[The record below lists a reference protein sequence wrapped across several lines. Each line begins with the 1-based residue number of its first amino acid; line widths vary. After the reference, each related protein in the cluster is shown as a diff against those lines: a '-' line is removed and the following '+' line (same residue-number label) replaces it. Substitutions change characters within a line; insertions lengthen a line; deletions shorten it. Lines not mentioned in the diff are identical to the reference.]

1 MGRVDSSNP
10 YSIILHPVYKE
21 KTMLMRD
28 NPKENKL
35 EFIVDMRATRSDV
48 KKAIEKMLD
57 VRVESVNIRITKN
70 GKRAVV
76 KFAKGYSAEDIGI
89 RLGIT

>member
-1 MGRVDSSNP
+1 MVDKVDDP
-10 YSIILHPVYKE
+10 YSVVLHPVYKE
-21 KTMLMRD
+21 KSMLMRD

-35 EFIVDMRATRSDV
+35 EFIVDMKATRDQV

-57 VRVESVNIRITKN
+57 VRVENVNIRITKD

-76 KFAKGYSAEDIGI
+76 KFAKGYSAEDIGV
-89 RLGIT
+89 RLGIS

>member
-1 MGRVDSSNP
+1 MVRRIDDP
-10 YSIILHPVYKE
+10 YAIVLHPVYKE

-35 EFIVDMRATRSDV
+35 EFMVDMKATRTEV
-48 KKAIEKMLD
+48 KKALEKMLD
-57 VRVESVNIRITKN
+57 VKVETVKIRITNN

-76 KFAKGYSAEDIGI
+76 KFAKGYSAEDIGV
-89 RLGIT
+89 RLGIS

>member
-1 MGRVDSSNP
+1 MVDEVENP
-10 YSIILHPVYKE
+10 YGIVLHPVYKE
-21 KTMLMRD
+21 KSMLLRD

-35 EFIVDMRATRSDV
+35 EFIVDGDATRGQV

-57 VRVESVNIRITKN
+57 VRVEFVNIRITNN

-76 KFAKGYSAEDIGI
+76 KFAKGYSAEDIGV
-89 RLGIT
+89 RLGIS

>member
-1 MGRVDSSNP
+1 MVDKVDDP

-28 NPKENKL
+28 NQKENKL
-35 EFIVDMRATRSDV
+35 EFMVDGDATRGQV

-57 VRVESVNIRITKN
+57 VRVEFVNIRITKN
-70 GKRAVV
+70 GKRAVI
-76 KFAKGYSAEDIGI
+76 KFAKGYSAEDIGV
-89 RLGIT
+89 RLGIS